1 MGNPNC
7 RTRLIY
13 APPAPPAQVCNLAT
27 HRLTEVDLQQPA
39 ALISFQDREVGRP

>member
-13 APPAPPAQVCNLAT
+13 APPAEVRNLT
-27 HRLTEVDLQQPA
+27 TRRLTEVDLQQPA
-39 ALISFQDREVGRP
+39 ALISYHDRQEGRP